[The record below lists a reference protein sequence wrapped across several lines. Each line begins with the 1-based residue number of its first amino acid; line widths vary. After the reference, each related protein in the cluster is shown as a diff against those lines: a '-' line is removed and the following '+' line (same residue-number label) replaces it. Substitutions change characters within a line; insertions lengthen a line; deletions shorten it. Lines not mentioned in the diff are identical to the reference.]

1 MVTRFNPHYCTKHFL
16 FQIRNKSFFCIFA
29 HSLRPKGMFKKIL
42 GTGAARA
49 INVLTQLATLIMG
62 TRYLGAA
69 EWGKAFIAQTDITFL
84 LIGIELIAGSGL
96 VYFTPRKKLATLM
109 KISYG
114 WIAFVMLIYILIF
127 NILHFSPNFYHTI
140 VPEGYAL
147 LVLLMTFIYSLHEFN
162 LNYFLGKEKI
172 ATYNWL
178 FLTQI
183 LTQVTMMAIFIFALN
198 LRTAKALLYSQLCGY
213 SLATIIGWILLFPN
227 LKCEGREPL
236 KDSMKELL
244 HYGAFMQLS
253 TLVSTLNKRLS
264 LYLLKTHCDERSI
277 GVYAS
282 GTQVTEGVNIVGY
295 SIGLVEFSALS
306 NTEKA
311 QRASQLT
318 LRFMKLSILLTFT
331 ALLVICLL
339 PTGFFEWLFS
349 GEFSDIR
356 PVILLIAPGIVFF
369 SAHTVLANYFS
380 GTGKPKYNLYASLIG
395 LSVTLVSAFILIP
408 WIGIRGAAITTSLT
422 YLALFVYQWIVFHK
436 QTGSRLA
443 QLIPNRE
450 DWEWLRAE
458 IKGLL

>member
-1 MVTRFNPHYCTKHFL
+1 
-16 FQIRNKSFFCIFA
+16 
-29 HSLRPKGMFKKIL
+29 MFKKIL

-49 INVLTQLATLIMG
+49 VNVLTQLATLIMG
-62 TRYLGAA
+62 TKFLGAA

-96 VYFTPRKKLATLM
+96 VYFTPRKKLVTLM

-114 WIAFVMLIYILIF
+114 WIALMMMVYVLLFGV
-127 NILHFSPNFYHTI
+127 LHLFPDFYHTI
-140 VPEGYAL
+140 VPEGYAW

-162 LNYFLGKEKI
+162 LNHFLGKEKV

-178 FLTQI
+178 FLIQI
-183 LTQVTMMAIFIFALN
+183 LTQVSLMAVLIFALN

-213 SLATIIGWILLFPN
+213 SLATLIGWILLFPSM
-227 LKCEGREPL
+227 KHEGRDPL
-236 KDSMKELL
+236 KDSMKEMLN
-244 HYGAFMQLS
+244 YGTFMQLS

-264 LYLLKTHCDERSI
+264 LYLLNTHCDEKSI

-282 GTQVTEGVNIVGY
+282 GTQVTEGVNIVGQ

-306 NTEKA
+306 NTEKV
-311 QRASQLT
+311 QRTSLLT
-318 LRFMKLSILLTFT
+318 IRFMKLAILLTFT

-339 PTGFFEWLFS
+339 PTSFFEWVFS

-356 PVILLIAPGIVFF
+356 SVILLMAPGIVFY

-395 LSVTLVSAFILIP
+395 LTVTLVSAFLLIP
-408 WIGIRGAAITTSLT
+408 WMGIRGAAITTTLT
-422 YLALFVYQWIVFHK
+422 YTSLFVYQWIVFRKH
-436 QTGSRLA
+436 TRCRLT
-443 QLIPNRE
+443 QLIPDRD
-450 DWEWLRAE
+450 DWEWVKKEFTAALKVR
-458 IKGLL
+458 

>member
-1 MVTRFNPHYCTKHFL
+1 
-16 FQIRNKSFFCIFA
+16 
-29 HSLRPKGMFKKIL
+29 MFKKIL
-42 GTGAARA
+42 GTGAAKA
-49 INVLTQLATLIMG
+49 VNVLTQLATLIMG
-62 TRYLGAA
+62 TRFLGAA

-114 WIAFVMLIYILIF
+114 WIVVVMLAYLLLF
-127 NILHFSPNFYHTI
+127 SILHLFPGFYHTI
-140 VPEGYAL
+140 VPEGYAW

-162 LNYFLGKEKI
+162 LNHYLGKEKV

-178 FLTQI
+178 FLIQI
-183 LTQVTMMAIFIFALN
+183 LTQVSMMAVLIFGMNI
-198 LRTAKALLYSQLCGY
+198 RTAKALLYSQLSGY
-213 SLATIIGWILLFPN
+213 SLATLVGWVLLFPT
-227 LKCEGREPL
+227 LRKEGKEPL
-236 KDSMKELL
+236 KSSFKELF

-264 LYLLKTHCDERSI
+264 LYLLNTHCNEKSI

-282 GTQVTEGVNIVGY
+282 GTQVTEGVNIVGQ

-306 NTEKA
+306 NTEKQ
-311 QRASQLT
+311 QRASLLT
-318 LRFMKLSILLTFT
+318 MRFMKLAVLLTFT

-339 PTGFFEWLFS
+339 PTSFFEWLFS

-395 LSVTLVSAFILIP
+395 FTVTLISAFLLIP
-408 WIGIRGAAITTSLT
+408 LLGIRGAAITTSLT
-422 YLALFVYQWIVFHK
+422 YTALFVFQWVVFHK
-436 QTGSRLA
+436 QTGSRLR
-443 QLIPNRE
+443 QLIPEKE
-450 DWEWLRAE
+450 DFSWLKEELRG
-458 IKGLL
+458 IFGNKSDTHLS

>member
-1 MVTRFNPHYCTKHFL
+1 
-16 FQIRNKSFFCIFA
+16 
-29 HSLRPKGMFKKIL
+29 MFKKIL

-49 INVLTQLATLIMG
+49 VNVLTQLATLIMG
-62 TRYLGAA
+62 TRCLGAA

-96 VYFTPRKKLATLM
+96 VYFTPRKKLVTLM

-114 WIAFVMLIYILIF
+114 WIAFVMLIYLLLFGIM
-127 NILHFSPNFYHTI
+127 HFFPKFYHTI
-140 VPEGYAL
+140 VPEGYAW
-147 LVLLMTFIYSLHEFN
+147 LVLLMTFVYSLHMFN
-162 LNYFLGKEKI
+162 LNHFLGKEKV

-178 FLTQI
+178 FLIQI
-183 LTQVTMMAIFIFALN
+183 LTQVSMMAVLIFVLN

-213 SLATIIGWILLFPN
+213 SLATLIGWILLFPTLKREGGEPWKSN
-227 LKCEGREPL
+227 LKE
-236 KDSMKELL
+236 ML

-264 LYLLKTHCDERSI
+264 LYLLNTHCDEKSI

-282 GTQVTEGVNIVGY
+282 GTQVTEGVNIVGQ

-306 NTEKA
+306 NTENK

-318 LRFMKLSILLTFT
+318 LRFMKLSVLMTFT

-339 PTGFFEWLFS
+339 PASFFEWLFS
-349 GEFSDIR
+349 GEFSDIHT
-356 PVILLIAPGIVFF
+356 VILLMAPGIVFF

-408 WIGIRGAAITTSLT
+408 WLGIRGAAITTSLT
-422 YLALFVYQWIVFHK
+422 YTALFVYHWMVFHK
-436 QTGSRLA
+436 HTKCRLL

-450 DWEWLRAE
+450 DWEWVKTT
-458 IKGLL
+458 IKGVF

>member
-1 MVTRFNPHYCTKHFL
+1 
-16 FQIRNKSFFCIFA
+16 
-29 HSLRPKGMFKKIL
+29 MFKKIL

-49 INVLTQLATLIMG
+49 VNVLTQLATLIMG
-62 TRYLGAA
+62 TKFLGAT

-109 KISYG
+109 KVSYG
-114 WIAFVMLIYILIF
+114 WIAFVMLIYLLLF
-127 NILHFSPNFYHTI
+127 NILHFFPKFYHTI
-140 VPEGYAL
+140 VPEGYAW
-147 LVLLMTFIYSLHEFN
+147 LVLLMTFVYSLHEFN
-162 LNYFLGKEKI
+162 LNHFLGKEKVAI
-172 ATYNWL
+172 YNWL
-178 FLTQI
+178 FIIQI
-183 LTQVTMMAIFIFALN
+183 LTQVTMMAVLIFALN

-213 SLATIIGWILLFPN
+213 SLATLIGWILLFPT
-227 LKCEGREPL
+227 LKREASEPL
-236 KDSMKELL
+236 KGSLREML

-264 LYLLKTHCDERSI
+264 LYLLHTNCTETQI

-282 GTQVTEGVNIVGY
+282 GTQVTEGVNIVSQ

-311 QRASQLT
+311 ERSSQLT

-339 PTGFFEWLFS
+339 PTAFFEWLFS

-356 PVILLIAPGIVFF
+356 SVILLMAPGIVFF
-369 SAHTVLANYFS
+369 SAHTILANYFS

-395 LSVTLVSAFILIP
+395 LTVTLIAAFILIP
-408 WIGIRGAAITTSLT
+408 ALGIRGAAITTSLT
-422 YLALFVYQWIVFHK
+422 YTALFVYQWIVFHK
-436 QTGSRLA
+436 QTNCRLS

-450 DWEWLRAE
+450 DWEWVRDE
-458 IKGLL
+458 IRGVLGK

>member
-1 MVTRFNPHYCTKHFL
+1 
-16 FQIRNKSFFCIFA
+16 
-29 HSLRPKGMFKKIL
+29 MFKKIL

-49 INVLTQLATLIMG
+49 VNVLTQLATLIMG
-62 TRYLGAA
+62 TKFLGAA

-96 VYFTPRKKLATLM
+96 VYFTPRKKVASLM

-114 WIAFVMLIYILIF
+114 WIAFVMMVYVLLF
-127 NILHFSPNFYHTI
+127 GVLHFFPSFYHTI
-140 VPEGYAL
+140 VPEGYAW
-147 LVLLMTFIYSLHEFN
+147 LVLLMTFIYSLHGFN
-162 LNYFLGKEKI
+162 LNHFLGKEKV

-178 FLTQI
+178 FLIQI
-183 LTQVTMMAIFIFALN
+183 LTQVSMMAILIFALN

-213 SLATIIGWILLFPN
+213 SLATLIGWILLFPN
-227 LKCEGREPL
+227 LMREEREPL
-236 KDSMKELL
+236 KDSLKEML
-244 HYGAFMQLS
+244 HYGASLQLS

-264 LYLLKTHCDERSI
+264 LYLLNTHCDERSI

-282 GTQVTEGVNIVGY
+282 GTQVTEGVNIVGQ

-306 NTEKA
+306 NTDKA

-318 LRFMKLSILLTFT
+318 LRFMKLSVLLTFT

-339 PTGFFEWLFS
+339 PTTFFEWVFS

-356 PVILLIAPGIVFF
+356 TVILLMAPGIVFF

-395 LSVTLVSAFILIP
+395 LSVTVVSVFILIP
-408 WIGIRGAAITTSLT
+408 LWGIRGAAITTSLT
-422 YLALFVYQWIVFHK
+422 YTALFVYQWIIFHK
-436 QTGSRLA
+436 QTGSRLW
-443 QLIPNRE
+443 QLVPNKD
-450 DWEWLRAE
+450 DWGWVKTTV
-458 IKGLL
+458 KGIF

>member
-1 MVTRFNPHYCTKHFL
+1 
-16 FQIRNKSFFCIFA
+16 
-29 HSLRPKGMFKKIL
+29 MFKKIL

-49 INVLTQLATLIMG
+49 VNVLTQLATLIMG

-96 VYFTPRKKLATLM
+96 VYFTPRKKLNTLM
-109 KISYG
+109 TISYG
-114 WIAFVMLIYILIF
+114 WIAIVMLFYIVLF
-127 NILHFSPNFYHTI
+127 NLLHFFPWVYSIIPQHYSTLI
-140 VPEGYAL
+140 L
-147 LVLLMTFIYSLHEFN
+147 TMTFVYSLHEFN
-162 LNYFLGKEKI
+162 LNHFLGKEKV

-183 LTQVTMMAIFIFALN
+183 LTQVSMMAVLIFALN

-213 SLATIIGWILLFPN
+213 TLATLIGWILLLPS
-227 LKCEGREPL
+227 LKQEEREPL
-236 KDSMKELL
+236 KDSIQEML

-264 LYLLKTHCDERSI
+264 LYLLNTHCDERSI

-282 GTQVTEGVNIVGY
+282 GTQVTEGVNIVSQ

-318 LRFMKLSILLTFT
+318 LRFMKLSVSLTFL
-331 ALLVICLL
+331 ALFVICLL
-339 PTGFFEWLFS
+339 PTAFFEWVFS
-349 GEFSDIR
+349 GEFADIR
-356 PVILLIAPGIVFF
+356 PVILLMAPGIVFF
-369 SAHTVLANYFS
+369 SAHTILANYFS

-408 WIGIRGAAITTSLT
+408 LLGIRGAAITTSLT
-422 YLALFVYQWIVFHK
+422 YLTLFIYQWMIFHRL
-436 QTGSRLA
+436 TGSKLRELVP
-443 QLIPNRE
+443 IRE

-458 IKGLL
+458 IKGLI

>member
-1 MVTRFNPHYCTKHFL
+1 
-16 FQIRNKSFFCIFA
+16 
-29 HSLRPKGMFKKIL
+29 MFKKIL
-42 GTGAARA
+42 GTGAAKA
-49 INVLTQLATLIMG
+49 VNVLTQLATLIMG
-62 TRYLGAA
+62 TRFLGAA

-114 WIAFVMLIYILIF
+114 WIVVVMLAYLLLF
-127 NILHFSPNFYHTI
+127 SILHLFPGFYHTI
-140 VPEGYAL
+140 VPEGYAW

-162 LNYFLGKEKI
+162 LNHYLGKEKV

-178 FLTQI
+178 FLIQI
-183 LTQVTMMAIFIFALN
+183 LTQVSMMAVLIFGLN
-198 LRTAKALLYSQLCGY
+198 LRTAKALLYSQLSGY
-213 SLATIIGWILLFPN
+213 SLATLVGWVLLFPT
-227 LKCEGREPL
+227 LRKEGKEPL
-236 KDSMKELL
+236 KSSFKELF

-264 LYLLKTHCDERSI
+264 LYLLNTHCNEKSI

-282 GTQVTEGVNIVGY
+282 GTQVTEGVNIVGQ

-306 NTEKA
+306 NTEKQ
-311 QRASQLT
+311 QRASLLT
-318 LRFMKLSILLTFT
+318 MRFMKLAVLLTFT

-339 PTGFFEWLFS
+339 PTSFFEWLFS

-395 LSVTLVSAFILIP
+395 FTVTLISAFLLIP
-408 WIGIRGAAITTSLT
+408 LLGIRGAAITTSLT
-422 YLALFVYQWIVFHK
+422 YTALFVFQWVVFHK
-436 QTGSRLA
+436 QTGSRLR
-443 QLIPNRE
+443 QLIPEKE
-450 DWEWLRAE
+450 DFSWLKEELRG
-458 IKGLL
+458 IFGNKSDTNLS